1 MKLLSCEYKGETFAA
16 VSDGKKAYKAA
27 PDMYA
32 LLDRLEG
39 ALPGPELLA
48 GEGIDLGELR
58 LLAPIPEPRQDVIC
72 LGMNYMDHSAEAA
85 KWGKDDF
92 VKNAG
97 KAVYFSKRAA
107 YIVGPGGEIDPH
119 FDIVDG
125 LDYEAELAVVLG
137 KDAYRVSK
145 KDAFDY
151 VLGYSVLND
160 VSARNLQ
167 KAHKQFYFG
176 KSLDTHTTMGPWIVT
191 RDELPG
197 APELDIRCFING
209 EKRQDSNTRYMIFGV
224 AEVIAE
230 LSQGMTL
237 KAGTIIAMGTPAG
250 VGMGFE
256 PPKYLSCGDVV
267 RCEIDGI
274 GVLENPVKN

>member
-137 KDAYRVSK
+137 KDAYRVSRE
-145 KDAFDY
+145 DAFDY
-151 VLGYSVLND
+151 VLGYSILND

-167 KAHKQFYFG
+167 KAHKQFYVG
-176 KSLDTHTTMGPWIVT
+176 KSRDTHTAMGPWIVT

-197 APELDIRCFING
+197 APELDIRCLING

>member
-16 VSDGKKAYKAA
+16 VSDGKKACKAA

-145 KDAFDY
+145 EDAFDY